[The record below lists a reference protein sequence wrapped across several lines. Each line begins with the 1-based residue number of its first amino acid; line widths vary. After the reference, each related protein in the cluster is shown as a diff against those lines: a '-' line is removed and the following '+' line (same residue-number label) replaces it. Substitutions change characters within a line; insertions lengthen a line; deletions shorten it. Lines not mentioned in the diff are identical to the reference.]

1 MCFYITFLK
10 YPEKNDRYNQY
21 DGYHHPYI
29 FHNGMW
35 HFGRFS
41 NMEYLQQFLDFA
53 GLAIEL
59 IEEKETDAGKWKM
72 WKVNLQEIQE
82 HGFWN
87 TDTIPEEA
95 RCKPFLGLSNGSTTQ
110 CYLYNDGNVLHVYR
124 PNPNAKNVYV
134 PLSIKDDIAH
144 RRKWYV

>member
-1 MCFYITFLK
+1 MRFYITFLEF
-10 YPEKNDRYNQY
+10 PEKNERYNRY

-29 FHNGMW
+29 FHSGMW

-41 NMEYLQQFLDFA
+41 SMEYLQEFLDFA
-53 GLAIEL
+53 RLTMEL
-59 IEEKETDAGKWKM
+59 TEEKNTNAGKWKI
-72 WKVNLQEIQE
+72 WKVNVQDIQE

-95 RCKPFLGLSNGSTTQ
+95 RCKSFLGLSNGATVR

-124 PNPNAKNVYV
+124 PNPNAKNVYT
-134 PLSIKDDIAH
+134 PLSLEEEIAH
-144 RRKWYV
+144 RRK

>member
-1 MCFYITFLK
+1 
-10 YPEKNDRYNQY
+10 
-21 DGYHHPYI
+21 
-29 FHNGMW
+29 
-35 HFGRFS
+35 
-41 NMEYLQQFLDFA
+41 MENVESQS
-53 GLAIEL
+53 
-59 IEEKETDAGKWKM
+59 T
-72 WKVNLQEIQE
+72 EIQE